1 MNIKLLLGS
10 YRLYKE
16 NFKVA
21 LLFSVLIIFAAFLSY
36 FFNMTFSSAAVFWNY
51 SLLSEPLLI
60 IGEIITLLLFLFTYS
75 FLLCLL
81 VLLVERELGYSR
93 FEFTFYNL
101 MDHFVKRVF
110 WFFILYTLLLA
121 VIGYTVVLFSVDI
134 SIATLLI
141 FLISLAVLFVPQAL
155 IIEKRGYSQA
165 LEDSIKFTAQNP
177 QLTLLVLV
185 VGSFIVAILL
195 FLEYLI
201 DILTPGI
208 FAGRVFSFLI
218 LSFFL
223 VPFIEILKTY
233 AYMLK
238 FNLIQ
243 GPERIE

>member
-1 MNIKLLLGS
+1 
-10 YRLYKE
+10 
-16 NFKVA
+16 
-21 LLFSVLIIFAAFLSY
+21 
-36 FFNMTFSSAAVFWNY
+36 MTFSSAAVFWNY

>member
-155 IIEKRGYSQA
+155 ITEKRGYSQA